1 MMIKLARQLNA
12 AHFMREPLGIRSE
25 LRVFALEKMAQ
36 PIAERR
42 CGHSRMKL
50 ASIAPQRCQVDDA
63 NAAVFDFD
71 EFGACEHLQRLVNAL
86 PRHAG

>member
-12 AHFMREPLGIRSE
+12 AHFMREPLGTRSE

-42 CGHSRMKL
+42 
-50 ASIAPQRCQVDDA
+50 
-63 NAAVFDFD
+63 AV
-71 EFGACEHLQRLVNAL
+71 ATRA
-86 PRHAG
+86 